1 MRIRSCFKNE
11 SDLYVSAVGGFPHS
25 FGCMLKHLYDKAL
38 EFAPTRLFVR
48 SLRLKA
54 LNSMGQRDAFA
65 DLTSV
70 SQGAKSDLFLDI
82 GCHTGETIQR
92 FRESG
97 VQCEVIGFDP
107 FASNLRA
114 AKTLLD
120 GDKRTRFVE
129 AALSDRDGRDTFF
142 VNRNEQTS
150 SLLDNDIGN
159 EASVAVGSEHV
170 EKLQVSTVTLDK
182 WFLSHGQP
190 DARVLIKCDVQGA
203 EGRVIRGG
211 MQVFKT
217 NVIAFFGEIMLAPMY
232 KNQSSMEE
240 LRHLLEDEC
249 GLVLFNLYPCFRD
262 ESGRAIQTD
271 GLWVRPDCLHLL
283 AK

>member
-1 MRIRSCFKNE
+1 M
-11 SDLYVSAVGGFPHS
+11 A
-25 FGCMLKHLYDKAL
+25 LKTVYGKAL
-38 EFAPTRLFVR
+38 LHPVSRRISR
-48 SLRLKA
+48 SLRHRL
-54 LNSMGQRDAFA
+54 LRLLGHRDPFFDLAGIANGPA
-65 DLTSV
+65 DLLL
-70 SQGAKSDLFLDI
+70 DL
-82 GCHTGETIQR
+82 GCFDGQTIQR
-92 FRESG
+92 VRDAG
-97 VQCEVIGFDP
+97 VSCPIVGFDP
-107 FASNLRA
+107 IPTNLAVAKRNLCNETDVTLVQA
-114 AKTLLD
+114 A
-120 GDKRTRFVE
+120 V
-129 AALSDRDGRDTFF
+129 SDQNRRETFF

-159 EASVAVGSEHV
+159 EESVPIASEHV
-170 EKLQVSTVTLDK
+170 EQLEVSTLTLDK
-182 WFLSHGQP
+182 WFLSHGKP
-190 DARVLIKCDVQGA
+190 DARVVIKCDVQGA

-211 MQVFKT
+211 LQVFKN

-283 AK
+283 TK